1 MESTAGIAWI
11 APVELPPATAAWI
24 EAALEDHEVVRWIG
38 QPCVETARW
47 RGWWRVPLGVGALGV
62 VGGVVWPLM
71 SGFLAV
77 QAESDRLSVWQQVGP
92 GLVALV
98 MLIPMA
104 ALCEWGLKALRAP
117 WWMPAQSRATAY
129 VVTDRRALVF
139 LPDARGRLSSRQEYR
154 ADHLVVA
161 PCTVRNAFPS
171 GVHVVLHETWLT
183 DPDTGE
189 RTAVPH
195 GFLHLAEQDALRAG
209 QALAAL
215 QDTTR

>member
-1 MESTAGIAWI
+1 MEITAGVAGIAP
-11 APVELPPATAAWI
+11 AELPPATAAWI
-24 EAALEDHEVVRWIG
+24 DAVLEDREVVRWIG
-38 QPCVETARW
+38 QPCAETARW
-47 RGWWRVPLGVGALGV
+47 RGWWQVPLGVGALGV
-62 VGGVVWPLM
+62 VGCIVWPLM

-77 QAESDRLSVWQQVGP
+77 QAESDHLSVWNQVGQ

-104 ALCEWGLKALRAP
+104 ALYEWGLKALRAP

-154 ADHLVVA
+154 VDHLVA
-161 PCTVRNAFPS
+161 TPYTVRNAFPS
-171 GVHVVLHETWLT
+171 GVHVVLRETWLT
-183 DPDTGE
+183 DPDTGA
-189 RTAVPH
+189 RTSVPH
-195 GFLHLAEQDALRAG
+195 GFLHLAERDARSAG